1 MTKILLGVSF
11 YLVGHVLAWFQ
22 FNSQFVWSW
31 WREKALLS
39 VLMYAIPMCACFYF
53 GTRLIVTETDSL
65 WTARLSG
72 FGLGIIIFSILTYV
86 FMGESLF
93 TFKTTSCVLLSLLI
107 VMIQLFYK

>member
-1 MTKILLGVSF
+1 M
-11 YLVGHVLAWFQ
+11 
-22 FNSQFVWSW
+22 
-31 WREKALLS
+31 LS